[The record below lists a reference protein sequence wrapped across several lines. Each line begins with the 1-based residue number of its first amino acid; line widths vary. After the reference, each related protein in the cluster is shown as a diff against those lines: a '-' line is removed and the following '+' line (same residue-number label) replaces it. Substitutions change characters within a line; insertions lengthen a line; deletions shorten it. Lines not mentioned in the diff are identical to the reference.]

1 MTGIIKENITEKEM
15 AEAVKLIK
23 RATDIFKEDSLK
35 SMSSDEVSHLA
46 LYFRFIIDVAEGNI
60 SENDITQLMSID
72 DVTNQQL
79 H

>member
-1 MTGIIKENITEKEM
+1 MIKEDITQKEM

-23 RATDIFKEDSLK
+23 KATDIFREDTLEP
-35 SMSSDEVSHLA
+35 MSSNEVSHLA

-60 SENDITQLMSID
+60 SENDITQLMSMN
-72 DVTNQQL
+72 DVTTNQQL

>member
-1 MTGIIKENITEKEM
+1 MIKEDITQKEM

-23 RATDIFKEDSLK
+23 KATDIFREDTLEP
-35 SMSSDEVSHLA
+35 MSSDEVSHLA

-60 SENDITQLMSID
+60 SENDITQLISMN
-72 DVTNQQL
+72 DVTTNQQL

>member
-1 MTGIIKENITEKEM
+1 MSAIKEDITQEEM

-23 RATDIFKEDSLK
+23 KATDIFKENNLK
-35 SMSSDEVSHLA
+35 ELSSDEVSHLA

-60 SENDITQLMSID
+60 SENDITQLMSMN
-72 DVTNQQL
+72 DVTTNQQL

>member
-1 MTGIIKENITEKEM
+1 MTGVIKEDITQEEM

-23 RATDIFKEDSLK
+23 RATNIFKEDSLE

-46 LYFRFIIDVAEGNI
+46 LYFRFIMDVAEGNI
-60 SENDITQLMSID
+60 SEDDITQLMSID

>member
-1 MTGIIKENITEKEM
+1 MIKEDITQKEM

-23 RATDIFKEDSLK
+23 KATDIFREDTLEP
-35 SMSSDEVSHLA
+35 MSSDEVSHLA

-60 SENDITQLMSID
+60 SENDITQLMSMN
-72 DVTNQQL
+72 DVTTNQQL

>member
-1 MTGIIKENITEKEM
+1 MTGVIKEDITQEEM

-23 RATDIFKEDSLK
+23 RATNIFKEDSLE

-46 LYFRFIIDVAEGNI
+46 LYFRFIMDVAEGNI

>member
-23 RATDIFKEDSLK
+23 RATNIFKENSLE

>member
-1 MTGIIKENITEKEM
+1 MTGVIKEDITQEEM

-23 RATDIFKEDSLK
+23 RATDIFKEDSLE

-46 LYFRFIIDVAEGNI
+46 LYFRFIMDVAEGNI

>member
-1 MTGIIKENITEKEM
+1 MTGVIKEDITQEEM

-23 RATDIFKEDSLK
+23 KATDIFKEDSLE

-46 LYFRFIIDVAEGNI
+46 LYFRFIMDVAEGNI